1 MRYGQRYRYE
11 YLNVDCLPRCCL
23 YYISGCY
30 VLCRLQTISY
40 ARCTS
45 SEKTCKWWMFYWNM
59 WSKINNNSLFT
70 LITFLLYYILYN
82 IIHTM
87 YSLVSVPYYDHLTQC
102 YKKVIK
108 ISPPPPPNSPL
119 NAIVKRVGPI
129 RLSPFQ
135 VDSTFSGC
143 GGGDGG
149 CCSNLAQCCNL
160 LITSVH
166 DKHHIMCVDEIPTLF
181 QFLIMNGFKID
192 TSITKMMQASNV
204 KLSNDLICFFS

>member
-1 MRYGQRYRYE
+1 
-11 YLNVDCLPRCCL
+11 
-23 YYISGCY
+23 
-30 VLCRLQTISY
+30 
-40 ARCTS
+40 
-45 SEKTCKWWMFYWNM
+45 
-59 WSKINNNSLFT
+59 
-70 LITFLLYYILYN
+70 
-82 IIHTM
+82 M

-108 ISPPPPPNSPL
+108 ISPAPPPNSPL

-143 GGGDGG
+143 GGGGCGGGGVG